1 MFMEAEKQ
9 RTARA
14 FQQAK
19 ILKIIA
25 TVLAVVVLILV
36 IAGAFALLRRNP
48 QLLHR

>member
-1 MFMEAEKQ
+1 MEAEKQ

-19 ILKIIA
+19 ILKVVA
-25 TVLAVVVLILV
+25 TLLAAAVLIVVV
-36 IAGAFALLRRNP
+36 AGAFLVLRRHP